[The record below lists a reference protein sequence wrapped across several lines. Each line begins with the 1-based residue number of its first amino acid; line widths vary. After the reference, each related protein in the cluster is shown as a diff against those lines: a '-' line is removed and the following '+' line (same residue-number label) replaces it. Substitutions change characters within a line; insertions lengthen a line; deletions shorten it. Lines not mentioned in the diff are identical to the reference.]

1 MAHAFMGDAEVALS
15 ALTRAVDLH
24 QADLVQGL
32 VCDPAFTRIR
42 GDARFQALVKR
53 LKLGACVLQ

>member
-1 MAHAFMGDAEVALS
+1 MGDAEVALS